1 VKTWDR
7 SEAPSS
13 EAEGELGWSQPLGY
27 ESFEHRSEVVHLAPS
42 RAIYLGFG
50 LFPTGSG
57 PALFV
62 LVSDGLVSKP

>member
-1 VKTWDR
+1 VR
-7 SEAPSS
+7 LPHCHAGEAARLP
-13 EAEGELGWSQPLGY
+13 GTPLGY